1 MTVVIIVFVIAW
13 SPSGL
18 SRYRDQTVV
27 NTLTI
32 VRSLRAIATAIGLW
46 SANLIIYNTNKVACW
61 HVCNRR
67 RNNVF
72 VFLLTI
78 HGSKTYGVSFAARTT
93 YEQIVTCNK

>member
-32 VRSLRAIATAIGLW
+32 VRSLRAFATAIGLW
-46 SANLIIYNTNKVACW
+46 SANLIYNTN
-61 HVCNRR
+61 N
-67 RNNVF
+67 
-72 VFLLTI
+72 
-78 HGSKTYGVSFAARTT
+78 
-93 YEQIVTCNK
+93 